1 MNCDF
6 FKRGLLEDTL
16 PFWFPRCVDREHG
29 GFLHFMDADGT
40 LIDTD
45 KSIWAQGR
53 MSWLLLTLTN
63 RFERRAEWLEWAESG
78 LDFLERHGFDDDG
91 RMFFHVTRDGRP
103 VRKRRYAYSEAF
115 AAIAWAAH
123 FRATG
128 RTSSAQRAR
137 ELFDHFTRWNFT
149 PGLMPPKFTDVRP
162 MIGLA
167 PRMITLVTA
176 QELREDLGE
185 SAEWTQWIDWSISE
199 IERLFVKHDLR
210 VVMESVAP
218 DGAIV
223 DHCDGRALNPGHAIE
238 GAWFIMR
245 EGLYRQNQHLVQLG
259 CQMLDYMWQRGWDQ
273 EYGGI
278 YYFRDLY
285 DRPAQEYWHDM
296 KFWWPHDE
304 AIIATLMAW
313 QLTGEERYAQWHEQ
327 VLAWSLRHFADSQH
341 GEWFGYLHRDGSLST
356 STKGNLWKSCFHHPR
371 MQWMCWQMLERG
383 AVTAR

>member
-53 MSWLLLTLTN
+53 MSWLLLTLAN

-128 RTSSAQRAR
+128 RTTSARRAR
-137 ELFDHFTRWNFT
+137 ELFDHFTRWNFK
-149 PGLMPPKFTDVRP
+149 PGLMPPKFTNFRP

-185 SAEWTQWIDWSISE
+185 SAEWNHWIDWSISE

-223 DHCDGRALNPGHAIE
+223 DHCDGRALNPA
-238 GAWFIMR
+238 MR
-245 EGLYRQNQHLVQLG
+245 
-259 CQMLDYMWQRGWDQ
+259 
-273 EYGGI
+273 
-278 YYFRDLY
+278 
-285 DRPAQEYWHDM
+285 
-296 KFWWPHDE
+296 
-304 AIIATLMAW
+304 
-313 QLTGEERYAQWHEQ
+313 
-327 VLAWSLRHFADSQH
+327 
-341 GEWFGYLHRDGSLST
+341 
-356 STKGNLWKSCFHHPR
+356 
-371 MQWMCWQMLERG
+371 
-383 AVTAR
+383 